1 MVSKFDRIV
10 WQVIS
15 EADLVIEV
23 LDARIPLESRCR
35 RIERIVER
43 KGKPLVLVINKS
55 NLVPRPVMEE
65 WRKIFSREYPTIYI
79 SARDRL
85 GTRRLWQV
93 IKKNAPKLPVKVA
106 VVGYPNVGKSSI
118 INILKGRH
126 SLGTSPIPGFTKH
139 KQLVKAS
146 QMIYVI
152 DTPGV
157 FPSPKKEPEIA
168 VISALRP
175 ESLDDPV
182 IPALKLLEIALKKS
196 PLSIEE
202 TYKIKV
208 DTKDPYTILAKIAER
223 RGLLLKDGKL
233 NIDEAARILIRDWQ
247 SGRLIFYFTPSDYG
261 LSPSTEEEISE
272 KSN

>member
-1 MVSKFDRIV
+1 MASKFDRIV

-35 RIERIVER
+35 RIEQIVER

-55 NLVPRPVMEE
+55 DLVPRPVMEE

-85 GTRRLWQV
+85 GTRKLWQI

-126 SLGTSPIPGFTKH
+126 SLGTSPIPGFTRH
-139 KQLVKAS
+139 RQLVKAS
-146 QMIYVI
+146 RMIHVI

-196 PLSIEE
+196 TLSIEE

-208 DTKDPYTILAKIAER
+208 DANDPYIILTKIAER

-261 LSPSTEEEISE
+261 LSPGAEKEISE
-272 KSN
+272 KSD